1 VSDKPSFFAELKR
14 RNVYKVAV
22 AYAVAVWLLIQAA
35 SIFLP
40 AFDAPPWVMK
50 IFIIVIIFGFPVA
63 LIFSWAF
70 EITPE
75 GIKLESE
82 IEPNQSIAR
91 RTGRKIVAVTIALA
105 VVAAGLFVYQLVRPV
120 GTSLRDVRQIEE
132 GRPGGASLPISKKS
146 IAVLP
151 FDNLSRDPDNAYFC
165 EGVQDEILTRLAK
178 VADLKVI
185 SRTSTQHFKSTP
197 ENLPQIAKRLGVM
210 HIVEGSVQKAS
221 DQVRV
226 NVPLINALT
235 DAHLWAD
242 TYDRKLTD
250 IFAVESEIAKTIA
263 DNLQAKL
270 TNSEK
275 SAITKVPTANP
286 EAYELYLKGRFFWNK
301 RTGAD
306 LSKAIEYFDQ
316 AIAKD
321 PNYALA
327 YVGLAGSYLLVSS
340 YGNFSP
346 RESLPPAKAA
356 LEKALALDD
365 SLAEAHASFGLLATL
380 ELNLQHALVDYQR
393 ATELKPNYATAHH
406 RLALAYANWEQF
418 DPAISEAKRAIE
430 LDPLSL
436 IINADCSWVYFN
448 ARRYDEAEAQARRT
462 LEMDSHFFL
471 AHYYLGAALQ
481 FKGHVAQAIPEYQ
494 AAFDLNHDLYSLAM
508 LGQAY
513 ARNGQKEEARKVL
526 ARLNEEAKSHY
537 VAPYA
542 LALVQIPLGEKD
554 RAIEELEQAY
564 AKGETNYLFVIK
576 TDPLLDDLRGQP
588 RFEALV
594 QKVLRGPK

>member
-1 VSDKPSFFAELKR
+1 VNAKNFFAELKR

-22 AYAVAVWLLIQAA
+22 AYAVVAWLLIQAA
-35 SIFLP
+35 SIFFT

-50 IFIIVIIFGFPVA
+50 IFIIILIFGFPVA

-82 IEPNQSIAR
+82 IEPNKTITR

-105 VVAAGLFVYQLVRPV
+105 VVAAGLFVYQLVRPKS
-120 GTSLRDVRQIEE
+120 TPTPRQSEAATVAIQD
-132 GRPGGASLPISKKS
+132 KS

-185 SRTSTQHFKSTP
+185 SRTSTQHFKSAP
-197 ENLPQIAKRLGVM
+197 DNLPQIAKQLGVA
-210 HIVEGSVQKAS
+210 HILEGSVQKAS

-226 NVPLINALT
+226 NVQLINALT

-263 DNLQAKL
+263 ETLQARL
-270 TNSEK
+270 SGSEK
-275 SAITKVPTANP
+275 SSLAKTPTVNP
-286 EAYELYLKGRFFWNK
+286 EAYELYLRGKFFAEK

-306 LSKAIEYFDQ
+306 LRKSIEYYDQ

-321 PNYALA
+321 PGYPLA
-327 YVGLAGSYLLVSS
+327 YVGLADSHLLLSA
-340 YGNFSP
+340 YGATAP
-346 RESLPPAKAA
+346 KESVTPARAA
-356 LEKALALDD
+356 LKKALDLDD
-365 SLAEAHASFGLLATL
+365 SLAQAHASSGLLATL
-380 ELNLQHALVDYQR
+380 ELDLHRSISELER
-393 ATELKPNYATAHH
+393 AIQLNPNYATAHH
-406 RLALAYANWEQF
+406 WIALPLMSIGQF
-418 DPAISEAKRAIE
+418 DRGIAEGKRAIE

-436 IINADCSWVYFN
+436 IINADLCWVYFN
-448 ARRYDEAEAQARRT
+448 AHRFDDAEAQARKT
-462 LEMDSHFFL
+462 LEMDPRFYV
-471 AHYYLGAALQ
+471 AHYYLGEALQ
-481 FKGHVAQAIPEYQ
+481 FKGRLTDAIAEYQ
-494 AAFDLNHDLYSLAM
+494 KSFESNNDPFSLAM

-513 ARNGQKEEARKVL
+513 ARKGEMDEARKVL
-526 ARLNEEAKSHY
+526 TRLREQAKSQY
-537 VAPYA
+537 VSPYA
-542 LALVQIPLGEKD
+542 FAVVLTALGDKAH
-554 RAIEELEQAY
+554 AIDELEHGY
-564 AKGETNYLFVIK
+564 DDSGFYISLIK
-576 TDPLLDDLRGQP
+576 VDPLFDPLRGDP

-594 QKVLRGPK
+594 QKITRRK

>member
-1 VSDKPSFFAELKR
+1 MKLDNFFAELKR

-22 AYAVAVWLLIQAA
+22 AYAVVAWLLLQAA

-40 AFDAPPWVMK
+40 AFDAPTWVMK
-50 IFIIVIIFGFPVA
+50 IFIIVVIFGFPVA
-63 LIFSWAF
+63 LILSWAF

-82 IEPNQSIAR
+82 IEPNKSIAR

-105 VVAAGLFVYQLVRPV
+105 VVAAGLFVYQLVRSKSAITP
-120 GTSLRDVRQIEE
+120 RQSEAATAV
-132 GRPGGASLPISKKS
+132 PNKS

-197 ENLPQIAKRLGVM
+197 DNLPQIAKQLGVA
-210 HIVEGSVQKAS
+210 HILEGSVQKAG

-226 NVPLINALT
+226 NVQLINALT

-250 IFAVESEIAKTIA
+250 IFAVESEIAKAIA
-263 DNLQAKL
+263 ETLQARL
-270 TNSEK
+270 SGSEK
-275 SAITKVPTANP
+275 TSIAKTPTVNP
-286 EAYELYLKGRFFWNK
+286 EAYELYLRGKFFAEK

-306 LSKAIEYFDQ
+306 LRKSIEYYEQ

-321 PNYALA
+321 PNYPLA
-327 YVGLAGSYLLVSS
+327 YVGLADSHLLLSA
-340 YGNFSP
+340 YGAISP
-346 RESLPPAKAA
+346 KESIRPARAA
-356 LEKALALDD
+356 LKKALELDD
-365 SLAEAHASFGLLATL
+365 SLAQAHASSGLLATL
-380 ELNLQHALVDYQR
+380 ELDLHR
-393 ATELKPNYATAHH
+393 AITELERAIQLNPNYATAHH
-406 RLALAYANWEQF
+406 WLALPLMGVRQF
-418 DPAISEAKRAIE
+418 DRAIVEAKRAIE

-436 IINADCSWVYFN
+436 ICNSDLGWVYFN
-448 ARRYDEAEAQARRT
+448 ARRYDEAEAQARKT
-462 LEMDSHFFL
+462 LEMDSRFVV
-471 AHYYLGAALQ
+471 AHYYLGETFQ
-481 FKGHVAQAIPEYQ
+481 FKGKLTDAIAEYQ
-494 AAFDLNHDLYSLAM
+494 KSIELNNDPFSFAM

-513 ARNGQKEEARKVL
+513 ARQGKTDEARKVL
-526 ARLNEEAKSHY
+526 ARLSEEAKSRY
-537 VAPYA
+537 VSPFA
-542 LALVQIPLGEKD
+542 LAVVLTALGDKAH
-554 RAIEELEQAY
+554 AIDELERGY
-564 AKGETNYLFVIK
+564 DEGGFYISLIK
-576 TDPLLDDLRGQP
+576 VDPLFDDLRGDP

-594 QKVLRGPK
+594 QKITGGK

>member
-1 VSDKPSFFAELKR
+1 MKEFFAELKR

-22 AYAVAVWLLIQAA
+22 AYAVVSWLLLQAA
-35 SIFLP
+35 SIFFP
-40 AFDAPPWVMK
+40 AFDAPAWVMK
-50 IFIIVIIFGFPVA
+50 IFIIVVIFGFPVA

-82 IEPNQSIAR
+82 IEQSKSIAR

-105 VVAAGLFVYQLVRPV
+105 VVAAGLFVYQLVRQRSTITP
-120 GTSLRDVRQIEE
+120 RQSEAATVI
-132 GRPGGASLPISKKS
+132 ANKS

-197 ENLPQIAKRLGVM
+197 DNLPQIAKQLGVA
-210 HIVEGSVQKAS
+210 HILEGSVQKAN
-221 DQVRV
+221 DQIRV
-226 NVPLINALT
+226 NVQLINALT

-263 DNLQAKL
+263 ETLQAKI
-270 TNSEK
+270 TGSEK
-275 SAITKVPTANP
+275 SSITKAPTANP

-306 LSKAIEYFDQ
+306 LRKAIEFFNQ

-327 YVGLAGSYLLVSS
+327 YAGLADSYLLLPN
-340 YGNFSP
+340 YGGAATADVV
-346 RESLPPAKAA
+346 PPARAAVTKA
-356 LEKALALDD
+356 LELDD
-365 SLAEAHASFGLLATL
+365 SLAEAQASLGLLDTL
-380 ELNLQHALVDYQR
+380 DLRLER
-393 ATELKPNYATAHH
+393 AITHFERAVQLKPNYATAHH
-406 RLALAYANWEQF
+406 WLGLGHLSLGHF
-418 DPAISEAKRAIE
+418 DQAIAEEKRATE
-430 LDPLSL
+430 LDPLSV
-436 IINADCSWVYFN
+436 IINADLAWTYVC
-448 ARRYDEAEAQARRT
+448 AHRLDEAEAQARRT
-462 LEMDSHFFL
+462 LEIDPRFFL
-471 AHYYLGAALQ
+471 AHYYLGGVRQA
-481 FKGHVAQAIPEYQ
+481 KGQLLEAISEFRQ
-494 AAFDLNHDLYSLAM
+494 AFDLNGDSYSLAM

-513 ARNGQKEEARKVL
+513 ARAGNKAEAQKVL
-526 ARLNEEAKSHY
+526 ARLNEEAKSRH
-537 VAPYA
+537 VAAYA
-542 LALVQIPLGEKD
+542 WALLYLGLGDKN
-554 RAIEELEQAY
+554 RALDELETAY
-564 AKGETNYLFVIK
+564 QRGDTNYLFVLK
-576 TDPLLDDLRGQP
+576 VDPLFEDLRGQP

-594 QKVLRGPK
+594 QKVVGEKR